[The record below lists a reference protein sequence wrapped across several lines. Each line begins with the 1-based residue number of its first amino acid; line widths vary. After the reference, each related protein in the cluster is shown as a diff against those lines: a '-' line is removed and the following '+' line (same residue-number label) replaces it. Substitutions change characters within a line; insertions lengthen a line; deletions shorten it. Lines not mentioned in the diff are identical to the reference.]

1 MERKNEKF
9 GIVYQKVVS
18 DPELCLQAKGLYAL
32 ICTYANKERTCF
44 PSINTLADLCD
55 VNPSTIHRNFNVD
68 RGWIRNDSHSLS
80 SIRSSRCATCSSAKT
95 SLVSLFILGISLL
108 W

>member
-9 GIVYQKVVS
+9 GIVYQRVVS

-44 PSINTLADLCD
+44 PSIDTLADLCD
-55 VNPSTIHRNFNVD
+55 VNPRTISRKIKELKEK
-68 RGWIRNDSHSLS
+68 GYIIRVG
-80 SIRSSRCATCSSAKT
+80 RKF
-95 SLVSLFILGISLL
+95 LVK
-108 W
+108 

>member
-1 MERKNEKF
+1 MEAF
-9 GIVYQKVVS
+9 GIVNKDILT

-55 VNPSTIHRNFNVD
+55 VNPSTIHRNLNKLKQKGYIKRLMMQVMQM
-68 RGWIRNDSHSLS
+68 
-80 SIRSSRCATCSSAKT
+80 
-95 SLVSLFILGISLL
+95 L
-108 W
+108 WQMLKP

>member
-18 DPELCLQAKGLYAL
+18 DPELSLQAKGLYAL

-55 VNPSTIHRNFNVD
+55 VNPSTVHRILNKLKEKGYIKRIGRKF
-68 RGWIRNDSHSLS
+68 
-80 SIRSSRCATCSSAKT
+80 
-95 SLVSLFILGISLL
+95 LVV
-108 W
+108 